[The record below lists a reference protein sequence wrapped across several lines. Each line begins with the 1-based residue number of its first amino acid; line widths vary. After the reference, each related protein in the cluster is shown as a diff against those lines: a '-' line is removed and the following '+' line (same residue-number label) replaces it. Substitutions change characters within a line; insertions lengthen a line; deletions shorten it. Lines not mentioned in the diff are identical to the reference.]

1 MKKNGFSLIEL
12 LVTVIIMLILLASAL
27 GAFLSYSEKLA
38 IITTVDE
45 LKTYFQRAQSEA
57 KSGDLGGCSQL
68 AGYRVQTYSVGSNV
82 ELSLQPVCTA
92 GTANAAQT
100 YSFSTGITVSPALDY
115 TFQVLQGGVSLP
127 SSAASQDITVSNSQ
141 NSYVFTIYREGR
153 WSEGAWQ

>member
-12 LVTVIIMLILLASAL
+12 LVSIVIMLILLASAL
-27 GAFLSYSEKLA
+27 GSFLRYSEKRA

-82 ELSLQPVCTA
+82 ELSLQPVCTT
-92 GTANAAQT
+92 GIANAAKT
-100 YSFSTGITVSPALDY
+100 YSFPTGITVSPTLDY
-115 TFQVLQGGVSLP
+115 TFQVLQGGVTLP
-127 SSAASQDITVSNSQ
+127 SAAVSENITISNGQ
-141 NSYVFTIYREGR
+141 NSYMFTIYREGR